1 MDKLEYKGVEYDL
14 LFNLNVMEILQ
25 EEYGSVEAWS
35 AKAMESDEPNIKVLK
50 FGFKAMLNE
59 AIDVYNED
67 HIDEP
72 KEFVNDKTVGRIISS
87 VGFGNVADII
97 ANTVVNSTQS
107 EDAEPKKAKAKQTK
121 RPSK

>member
-1 MDKLEYKGVEYDL
+1 MDRLEYKGVKYDL
-14 LFNLNVMEILQ
+14 VFNLNVMEMLQ

-59 AIDVYNED
+59 GIEIYNED
-67 HIDEP
+67 NPEEP
-72 KEFVNDKTVGRIISS
+72 KELVNDKTVGRIISS
-87 VGFGNVADII
+87 VGFSSVADII

-107 EDAEPKKAKAKQTK
+107 EDDEPKKAKAKQT

>member
-1 MDKLEYKGVEYDL
+1 MDKLEYKGVKYDL
-14 LFNLNVMEILQ
+14 VFNLNVMEMLQ
-25 EEYGSVEAWS
+25 EEYGSVEEWS

-59 AIDVYNED
+59 GIEIYNED
-67 HIDEP
+67 NPEEP
-72 KEFVNDKTVGRIISS
+72 KELVSDKTVGRIISS
-87 VGFGNVADII
+87 VGFLNVADII

-107 EDAEPKKAKAKQTK
+107 EDDEPKKAKAKQT

>member
-1 MDKLEYKGVEYDL
+1 MDKLEYKGVKYDL
-14 LFNLNVMEILQ
+14 VFNLNVMEMLQ
-25 EEYGSVEAWS
+25 EEYGSVEEWS

-59 AIDVYNED
+59 GIEIYNED
-67 HIDEP
+67 NPEEP
-72 KEFVNDKTVGRIISS
+72 KELVSDKTVGRIISS
-87 VGFGNVADII
+87 VGFSSVADII

-107 EDAEPKKAKAKQTK
+107 EDDEPKKAKAKQT

>member
-1 MDKLEYKGVEYDL
+1 MDRLEYKGVKYDL
-14 LFNLNVMEILQ
+14 VFNLNVMEMLQ
-25 EEYGSVEAWS
+25 EEYGSVEEWS

-59 AIDVYNED
+59 GIEIYNED
-67 HIDEP
+67 NPDEP
-72 KEFVNDKTVGRIISS
+72 KELVNDKTVGRIISS
-87 VGFGNVADII
+87 VGFSSVADII

-107 EDAEPKKAKAKQTK
+107 EDDEPKKAKAKQT

>member
-1 MDKLEYKGVEYDL
+1 MDRLEYKGVKYDL
-14 LFNLNVMEILQ
+14 VFNLNVMEMLQ
-25 EEYGSVEAWS
+25 EEYGSVEEWS

-59 AIDVYNED
+59 GIEIYNED
-67 HIDEP
+67 NPEEP
-72 KEFVNDKTVGRIISS
+72 KELVSDKTVGRIISS
-87 VGFGNVADII
+87 VGFSSVADII

-107 EDAEPKKAKAKQTK
+107 EDDEPKKAKAKQT